1 MFVLQLLFF
10 VIRSL
15 CFSITPDL
23 QALRWVLQGKDL
35 AEGRGGGQIN
45 KYGCLNRSCLQL
57 CYLKKYVCEVT

>member
-15 CFSITPDL
+15 CFCITPDL

-35 AEGRGGGQIN
+35 AEGRGGGQ
-45 KYGCLNRSCLQL
+45 S
-57 CYLKKYVCEVT
+57 TSMDA